1 MQSAQSVQS
10 AMSVDSAPS
19 VQSAP
24 TFQFS
29 QSTFS
34 IQSELT
40 VHTEQAGQPMKTD
53 QVAPAAQPAT
63 TIVEFKPLTSPFV
76 STSTLSSLN
85 SVQFEADIDQY
96 VNPPTAQE
104 TEVVFREPDQEVVGF
119 CATVSKA
126 IVGLFSFIAVMAV
139 CAA

>member
-40 VHTEQAGQPMKTD
+40 VQTEQAGQPMEVD
-53 QVAPAAQPAT
+53 QVVPAAQPANT
-63 TIVEFKPLTSPFV
+63 VVEFKPLTSPFV

-85 SVQFEADIDQY
+85 SIQFEVDIDPY

-119 CATVSKA
+119 VSSETRT
-126 IVGLFSFIAVMAV
+126 IQF
-139 CAA
+139 